1 MKYRKKNLLLVPAT
15 SIKDIYYSS
24 PIKNVFIKCDNE
36 TPDSLTINEIAALR
50 VSVYSDRCDGI
61 KKVAPVENGCTALKR
76 QKLAG
81 IALNTRK
88 SKNFENY
95 PNCLG

>member
-36 TPDSLTINEIAALR
+36 TPDSLT
-50 VSVYSDRCDGI
+50 
-61 KKVAPVENGCTALKR
+61 
-76 QKLAG
+76 KLQ
-81 IALNTRK
+81 
-88 SKNFENY
+88 
-95 PNCLG
+95 P